1 MDYVILVDGKDNP
14 VGKEEKLEAHRQG
27 KLHRAF
33 SIFVFN
39 SKGEVMMQ
47 KRHRNKY
54 HSGGLW
60 TNTCC
65 SHPRP
70 DESVLQAAHRRLKEE
85 MGFDC
90 ELKEAF
96 SFVYEV
102 KLDKGLIEHEFDHVI
117 IGKFD
122 GAPKVN
128 AEEAEDWNWMKID
141 ELHRDVKA
149 NPQNYTRWLQIAIDR
164 VVSHISSAVKSNSS

>member
-1 MDYVILVDGKDNP
+1 MDYVILVDEKDNA

-33 SIFVFN
+33 SIYVFN
-39 SKGEVMMQ
+39 KKGQLMLQ
-47 KRHRNKY
+47 KRHSAKY

-70 DESVLQAAHRRLKEE
+70 GEPLSEAAHRRLQDE

-96 SFVYEV
+96 SFIYHVS
-102 KLDKGLIEHEFDHVI
+102 LDKGLAEHEYLHIFIGNFEGTPVI
-117 IGKFD
+117 
-122 GAPKVN
+122 N
-128 AEEAEDWNWMKID
+128 EEEAEGWKWMDFK
-141 ELHRDVKA
+141 ELCQDMKK
-149 NPQNYTRWLQIAIDR
+149 NPQAYTKWFQLTIDR
-164 VVSHISSAVKSNSS
+164 LAHYLE

>member
-1 MDYVILVDGKDNP
+1 MDYVILVDEKDNP

-33 SIFVFN
+33 SIYVFN
-39 SKGEVMMQ
+39 KQGQLMLQ
-47 KRHRNKY
+47 RRHSSKY

-70 DESVLQAAHRRLKEE
+70 GESLSEAAHRRLQDE

-90 ELKEAF
+90 KLKEEF
-96 SFVYEV
+96 NFVYNV
-102 KLDKGLIEHEFDHVI
+102 KLDKGLTEHEYLHIF
-117 IGKFD
+117 IGRFD
-122 GAPKVN
+122 GEPILN
-128 AEEAEDWNWMKID
+128 QEEAEGWKWMDFK
-141 ELHRDVKA
+141 ELSQDMRK
-149 NPQNYTRWLQIAIDR
+149 NPQAYTKWFQLTIDR
-164 VVSHISSAVKSNSS
+164 LTRYLESHPR